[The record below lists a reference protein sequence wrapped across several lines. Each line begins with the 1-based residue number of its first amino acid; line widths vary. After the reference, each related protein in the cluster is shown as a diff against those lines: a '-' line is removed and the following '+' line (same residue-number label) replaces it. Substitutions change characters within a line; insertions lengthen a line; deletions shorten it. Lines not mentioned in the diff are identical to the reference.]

1 MSKFKIPQ
9 KVYIVRSNLK
19 VQAAESHIST
29 GLMKGFLDL
38 EIKCC
43 IVDRLDLINE
53 EEKDI
58 LVIDDLSNYRSE
70 ENIEKA
76 YSLSKNGVIIA
87 LWVHWPILK
96 NSKYFDLQESLIV
109 KHLDIFKILYGE
121 REVKSM
127 HDFQNFTNRK
137 YYKIP
142 NASPPLPHNKTLSDV
157 NFCNKNSFD
166 VVFIGSKMKTKY
178 FLFNKVLPLL
188 RKTHPKIK
196 IGLFGRGFNRRVRIA
211 NGIIKLSNKYIEP
224 LSSKLNNFINQRMN
238 KINQVISSERE
249 YCIYSNSKIC
259 INYHEDTPQH
269 TIYNLRYFKIPFY
282 GGFQIVDSPLPQ
294 SPYFDN
300 DEVIHIN
307 SNNENKW
314 VEKIN
319 YYLSNPLER
328 YKVQLKGQKRARRDH
343 SYKER
348 SKIFLD
354 LYSDLF

>member
-1 MSKFKIPQ
+1 MSKFKTPA
-9 KVYIVRSNLK
+9 KVYIVRSNLN
-19 VQAAESHIST
+19 VQAAESHISA
-29 GLMKGFLDL
+29 GLQKGFLDL
-38 EIKCC
+38 EINCS
-43 IVDRLDLINE
+43 IVDKLDLINE

-58 LVIDDLSNYRSE
+58 LVIDDLANYRSQ

-76 YSLSKNGVIIA
+76 YNLSNKGVIIA
-87 LWVHWPILK
+87 LWVHWPIIK
-96 NSKYFDLQESLIV
+96 NSKYYLLQRSLIM

-121 REVKSM
+121 REVESM
-127 HDFQNFTNRK
+127 SDFEILTNRK

-142 NASPPLPHNKTLSDV
+142 NASPPLPDNKTLSDV
-157 NFCNKNSFD
+157 GFCNKNSFD
-166 VVFIGSKMKTKY
+166 IVFIGSNMKSKY
-178 FLFNKVLPLL
+178 FLFKKVLPLL
-188 RKTHPKIK
+188 RKKHPKIK

-211 NGIIKLSNKYIEP
+211 NGIIKISNKYIKP
-224 LSSKLNNFINQRMN
+224 LSVKLNNFINHRMN
-238 KINQVISSERE
+238 KINQVISAERE

-282 GGFQIVDSPLPQ
+282 GGFQIVDSPLER

-319 YYLSNPLER
+319 YYLSHPLER
-328 YKVQLKGQKRARRDH
+328 YRVQLKGQKRARSEH

-348 SKIFLD
+348 SKIFLN
-354 LYSDLF
+354 LYSELV